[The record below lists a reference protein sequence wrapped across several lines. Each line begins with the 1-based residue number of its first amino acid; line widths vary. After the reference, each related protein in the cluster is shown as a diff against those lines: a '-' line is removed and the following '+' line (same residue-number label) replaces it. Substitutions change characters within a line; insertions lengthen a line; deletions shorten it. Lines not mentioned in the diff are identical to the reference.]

1 MPVKNLDPQAQLP
14 SAETTGPFT
23 DIKQTVSNFD
33 WSVISLEN
41 FIAQL
46 PRDFHFDVLL
56 VTLVIAVFIWFK
68 RKGSGSKGPD
78 GQARKVGLLRFLLPK
93 DIYTHPSARVDLWL
107 WITERALHPLL
118 AVAFL
123 ATVAPA
129 TEQTMIAVLQAVF
142 GDSPGLTI
150 NYAWMLLYSLVA
162 LLCYD
167 FVFFLTHYVMHKVPA
182 LWAIHKV
189 HHSAEVLTPL
199 TRYREHFL
207 AVPIWAAGGAFSYA
221 FASGIFAYLF
231 DGNITQATLLNVSVF
246 ALLFGFT
253 GSFRHYH
260 VQFHYPRWLSKW
272 LHSPVMHHVH
282 HSYLEK
288 HWDMNFAAITSIWD
302 RLFGTLYIPEKDE
315 YTPWGLPPAKQ
326 IENSTYWH
334 NMIGPFRDWYR
345 QVKALV
351 KGRAAVKQTK
361 EANEAQCLTLTEKS

>member
-1 MPVKNLDPQAQLP
+1 MPVDNLAPQTQLP

-23 DIKQTVSNFD
+23 DIKQTVSDFD
-33 WSVISLEN
+33 WSVINLEN
-41 FIAQL
+41 IIAQL
-46 PRDFHFDVLL
+46 PRDFHIDVLL

-68 RKGSGSKGPD
+68 RKGNGSKGPD
-78 GQARKVGLLRFLLPK
+78 GKARKTGLLRFLLPK
-93 DIYTHPSARVDLWL
+93 DIYTHPSARVDVWLWL
-107 WITERALHPLL
+107 TERALHPLL

-129 TEQTMIAVLQAVF
+129 TEKAMITVLQTIF
-142 GDSPGLTI
+142 GDSPALTI
-150 NYAWMLLYSLVA
+150 NYGWMLLYSLVA

-167 FVFFLTHYVMHKVPA
+167 FIFFLTHYIMHKVPA

-221 FASGIFAYLF
+221 FAAGIFAYLF
-231 DGNITQATLLNVSVF
+231 DGNITEATLLNMSVF
-246 ALLFGFT
+246 ALLFGFN

-288 HWDMNFAAITSIWD
+288 HWDTNFASMTSIWD
-302 RLFGTLYIPEKDE
+302 RMFGTLYIPEKDE

-326 IENSTYWH
+326 IENTTYWH

-345 QVKALV
+345 QLKKLI
-351 KGRAAVKQTK
+351 KGRSAVETDAGVK
-361 EANEAQCLTLTEKS
+361 